1 VITERVYEGG
11 ELDLFLTAYRWK
23 KYWSGKIRGH
33 LGESVLEV
41 GAGFGAN
48 TPYLYGPN
56 QKNWVCLEPDPS
68 LAARIPAQLAK
79 FPWRNQVQTR
89 VGTLADLSP
98 EEHFDTVVYIDVLEH
113 LEDDRGE
120 MRQALLRLKTGGK
133 IIVLAPAHPWLF
145 SEFDRKI
152 GHYRRYTK
160 SSLRDCTP
168 PGARLLELYYLD
180 VIGLFASAANRLLL
194 HQSMPTYQQIE
205 FWDRWLVTSSRF
217 IDPLVGFLA
226 GKTVMG
232 VWVKT

>member
-1 VITERVYEGG
+1 
-11 ELDLFLTAYRWK
+11 
-23 KYWSGKIRGH
+23 
-33 LGESVLEV
+33 
-41 GAGFGAN
+41 
-48 TPYLYGPN
+48 
-56 QKNWVCLEPDPS
+56 
-68 LAARIPAQLAK
+68 
-79 FPWRNQVQTR
+79 
-89 VGTLADLSP
+89 
-98 EEHFDTVVYIDVLEH
+98 
-113 LEDDRGE
+113 